1 MSSRHVFLRVRL
13 KLFAKVGPPV
23 TTFGYSSSTTISVSM
38 FISHSDCISLC
49 SSNPANMA
57 AINQQHLRLAQSLD
71 PRLLRF
77 FTKFPPPAIA
87 PALYQQPPSIDQIT
101 TAPVTS
107 PSDPNAPSI
116 ETSSTPPPSIPQP
129 SNANGKK
136 LHPFLPFRNPST
148 GNWHAPTYSLRR
160 QSVLFKLAQKHNVL
174 PLMPLCPKHPEV
186 KAAKREEGPKM
197 RGTGVGQK
205 VKGKKWERTLRGRLE
220 ERRRAME
227 GMPEMIREWKRL
239 GHGRGWKKWPK

>member
-1 MSSRHVFLRVRL
+1 
-13 KLFAKVGPPV
+13 
-23 TTFGYSSSTTISVSM
+23 
-38 FISHSDCISLC
+38 
-49 SSNPANMA
+49 MA
-57 AINQQHLRLAQSLD
+57 AINQQHLRLAKSLD

-77 FTKFPPPAIA
+77 FTKFPPPQIA
-87 PALYQQPPSIDQIT
+87 PALYQQLPPTAEPIT
-101 TAPVTS
+101 TTSNTS
-107 PSDPNAPSI
+107 PVDANAEPI
-116 ETSSTPPPSIPQP
+116 ESSSPPETQTPALT
-129 SNANGKK
+129 NANGKK

-160 QSVLFKLAQKHNVL
+160 QSILFKLAQQQGVI

-186 KAAKREEGPKM
+186 KAAKREEGLKM
-197 RGTGVGQK
+197 KGTGVGQR

-239 GHGRGWKKWPK
+239 GHGRGWKKWPSGRAKR